1 MLTLTRKVL
10 KSNKIIK
17 AGCIFILLKDLVC
30 KWDVSSMVCFFPR
43 RRREV
48 SGRYTIGNQ
57 MYFYKEYLAQKEK
70 SMMENI
76 GGYLG
81 L

>member
-1 MLTLTRKVL
+1 
-10 KSNKIIK
+10 
-17 AGCIFILLKDLVC
+17 
-30 KWDVSSMVCFFPR
+30 MVCFFPR

-70 SMMENI
+70 SLMINKYWRLLGAIDRVFSSTFFRQCRQVNCRNSELDENF
-76 GGYLG
+76 G
-81 L
+81 